1 MEEKPTSRAHDKTK
15 VIIMPVIHDAEWRFN
30 LFICILFSEELFAC
44 SDRAHHITTYDALQW
59 ERKISRTPSSNQPT
73 LKRSG
78 RFYKQNTRSFVLL
91 ALSSSRSASRVCVCV
106 CEVFV
111 LYAVYAQLLRVQ
123 MLYCCCCFCCRFL
136 LTSFSFCIVQIK
148 SGVSLFG
155 CTSVYDF
162 LFYFYF
168 CFRILFCLKHLW
180 FCAPFLLFAVGLDVS
195 FALAAV

>member
-1 MEEKPTSRAHDKTK
+1 MWRLMEEKPTSRAHDKTK

-106 CEVFV
+106 CVKFLCYMPYMLSCCAFKCSIVVAVSVVVFSSHHSHFV
-111 LYAVYAQLLRVQ
+111 LSKLNQA
-123 MLYCCCCFCCRFL
+123 
-136 LTSFSFCIVQIK
+136 
-148 SGVSLFG
+148 
-155 CTSVYDF
+155 
-162 LFYFYF
+162 
-168 CFRILFCLKHLW
+168 
-180 FCAPFLLFAVGLDVS
+180 
-195 FALAAV
+195 

>member
-1 MEEKPTSRAHDKTK
+1 MWRLMEEKPTSRAHDKTK

-59 ERKISRTPSSNQPT
+59 ERKISRTPSSKQPT

-106 CEVFV
+106 CVWSFCAICRICSV
-111 LYAVYAQLLRVQ
+111 VARSNALLLLLFLLSFSPHIILI
-123 MLYCCCCFCCRFL
+123 LYC
-136 LTSFSFCIVQIK
+136 
-148 SGVSLFG
+148 
-155 CTSVYDF
+155 
-162 LFYFYF
+162 
-168 CFRILFCLKHLW
+168 
-180 FCAPFLLFAVGLDVS
+180 PN
-195 FALAAV
+195 